1 MKDSFYIFQAGR
13 LKREDNTISFEPC
26 SADGEI
32 LPKRFLSIERIESL
46 YLFGEI
52 DLNTRVINFLSQ
64 NNIPVHVFNYYGFYS
79 GSYYP
84 REYLNSGFLLVK
96 QVSHYSNSKKR
107 LALAREFVRTAAAN
121 LQNNLKYYG
130 SREKELKE
138 VIEGIE
144 EFSSSLS
151 SMTSV
156 DELMGV
162 EGNIRQIYYKA
173 WSEIITDSD
182 FHLRNRV
189 KRPPDTPINALI
201 SFVNGL
207 IYSLCLN
214 EIYRTQLS
222 PLISFLHEP
231 GERRFSLSLD
241 LAEVFKPI
249 LGDRLIFKLIN
260 KGQMKDN
267 LFIKELNSCYL
278 NENGRKLVVREF
290 EEKLKTIITHP
301 RLAKKVSYRRLVRI
315 ECYKLQKHILE
326 EEEYD
331 GLKMWW

>member
-1 MKDSFYIFQAGR
+1 MKESFYIFQSGR
-13 LKREDNTISFEPC
+13 LKREDNTVSFEPC
-26 SADGEI
+26 STDGEP
-32 LPKRFLSIERIESL
+32 LPKRFLPIERIESL

-64 NNIPVHVFNYYGFYS
+64 NNIPVHIFNYYGFYS

-84 REYLNSGFLLVK
+84 REYLNSGFLLVE
-96 QVSHYSNSKKR
+96 QVNHYSSSKKR
-107 LALAREFVRTAAAN
+107 LFLAKEIISTASAN
-121 LQNNLKYYG
+121 ILKNLKYYD
-130 SREKELKE
+130 SRNKALEEIISQ
-138 VIEGIE
+138 IER
-144 EFSSSLS
+144 FQSSIS
-151 SMTSV
+151 STSEIP
-156 DELMGV
+156 ELMGL
-162 EGNIRQIYYKA
+162 EGNIRQAYYQG
-173 WSEIITDSD
+173 WSEIISDSA
-182 FHLRNRV
+182 FQLKNRV

-214 EIYRTQLS
+214 EIYRTQLN

-260 KGQMKDN
+260 KGQLKDN

-278 NENGRKLVVREF
+278 NENGRKLVVKEF
-290 EEKLKTIITHP
+290 EEKLKTVITHP
-301 RLAKKVSYRRLVRI
+301 KLDKKVSYRRLVRI
-315 ECYKLQKHILE
+315 ECYKLQKHILGE
-326 EEEYD
+326 DEYE